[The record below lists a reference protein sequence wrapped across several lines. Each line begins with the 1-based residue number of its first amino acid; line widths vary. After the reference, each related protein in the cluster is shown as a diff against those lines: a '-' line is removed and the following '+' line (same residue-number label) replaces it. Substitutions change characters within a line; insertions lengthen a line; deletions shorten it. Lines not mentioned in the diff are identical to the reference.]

1 MRILS
6 EREEGDRSFRG
17 IINSGISS
25 SDRLDACAVIIFRV
39 RRFLEGGRGLSVASW
54 PNGGG
59 TAEAELMQNPV
70 ATTAKCIAERD
81 RVKAAM

>member
-1 MRILS
+1 LS
-6 EREEGDRSFRG
+6 SHNLQSEEIPG
-17 IINSGISS
+17 
-25 SDRLDACAVIIFRV
+25 
-39 RRFLEGGRGLSVASW
+39 GGRGLSVASW
-54 PNGGG
+54 PNGGR